1 MEDALHDAL
10 QLGIH
15 FLKGPAQALGV
26 LAHLQAGG
34 GHAAGIGSL
43 GGSVQDAVGQVDLDG
58 LRGAGHVGALAHD
71 GAAALHQSLSGLLVD
86 LVLGR
91 AGQGDVAGDRPNLG
105 AISHIGST
113 GVGLGVLLDA
123 AAAHFLQ
130 VLDVGQVDA
139 VGVVDVAVGV
149 GHGHDLGTQLG
160 CLLAGVDGHVAGTGD
175 DHGLALEAVVAHAL
189 QSLSG
194 EVAQAVAGS
203 LGAGQRTAEGQAL
216 AGEHTALEA
225 VGQALVLA
233 EHIADLAAADANIAG
248 GAVHELADVAVQLG
262 HEALA
267 EAHDFHVA
275 LAVGVEVRAA
285 LAAAHGQGGEAVLEG
300 LLKAQEL
307 QDALVDRGMEAQAAL
322 VGADGAVELHAVA
335 AVHLDLALIIDP
347 GHTEA
352 DDALRLHQTLD
363 QAGLLVLGVLFHHGL
378 DALQHL
384 THSLQEFRLVG
395 IALCQAV
402 VHALQVFIRQHS
414 RILLFPNYS
423 INFEKD
429 EAALPATMR
438 AGNRY
443 RLRAA
448 PDFHSYTR
456 PADATDHF
464 SIIRLHPVFDNSRK
478 AENVSKKQTKS

>member
-1 MEDALHDAL
+1 
-10 QLGIH
+10 
-15 FLKGPAQALGV
+15 
-26 LAHLQAGG
+26 
-34 GHAAGIGSL
+34 
-43 GGSVQDAVGQVDLDG
+43 
-58 LRGAGHVGALAHD
+58 
-71 GAAALHQSLSGLLVD
+71 
-86 LVLGR
+86 
-91 AGQGDVAGDRPNLG
+91 
-105 AISHIGST
+105 
-113 GVGLGVLLDA
+113 
-123 AAAHFLQ
+123 
-130 VLDVGQVDA
+130 
-139 VGVVDVAVGV
+139 
-149 GHGHDLGTQLG
+149 
-160 CLLAGVDGHVAGTGD
+160 
-175 DHGLALEAVVAHAL
+175 
-189 QSLSG
+189 
-194 EVAQAVAGS
+194 
-203 LGAGQRTAEGQAL
+203 
-216 AGEHTALEA
+216 
-225 VGQALVLA
+225 
-233 EHIADLAAADANIAG
+233 
-248 GAVHELADVAVQLG
+248 
-262 HEALA
+262 
-267 EAHDFHVA
+267 
-275 LAVGVEVRAA
+275 
-285 LAAAHGQGGEAVLEG
+285 
-300 LLKAQEL
+300 
-307 QDALVDRGMEAQAAL
+307 MEAQAAL

-352 DDALRLHQTLD
+352 DDALGLHQTLD

-438 AGNRY
+438 AGNRH